1 MFEDIPRCCG
11 WKVGV
16 HGTWASSWNMAFCG
30 REGVK
35 FVGVNLVGVRGDD
48 GEQDEED
55 VDSGVENT
63 EQGLFHNNWLEW
75 LSELI
80 EGRDTMLTWGL
91 VWFTEWWEEGDWAV
105 VTSFDESSGRMSDTP
120 EHSLII
126 DSALKEKADRVED
139 DPVMRTSVNDS
150 IYSMAFCSVLTFDSL
165 LFRFSKGTDFL
176 SRANAE
182 LTAWTLLLSLAFLR
196 ATKWAGFSRWGICLY
211 WGFDFVSDDDLSVAD
226 FLLDL
231 K

>member
-1 MFEDIPRCCG
+1 M
-11 WKVGV
+11 
-16 HGTWASSWNMAFCG
+16 
-30 REGVK
+30 
-35 FVGVNLVGVRGDD
+35 
-48 GEQDEED
+48 
-55 VDSGVENT
+55 
-63 EQGLFHNNWLEW
+63 
-75 LSELI
+75 
-80 EGRDTMLTWGL
+80 
-91 VWFTEWWEEGDWAV
+91 

-182 LTAWTLLLSLAFLR
+182 LTA
-196 ATKWAGFSRWGICLY
+196 
-211 WGFDFVSDDDLSVAD
+211 
-226 FLLDL
+226 
-231 K
+231 